1 MEHVHLHQT
10 RLIGVRKLAR
20 PVQLAVR
27 AVLVALLA
35 VAGAWACVA
44 HCALLGSP
52 HHSHGE
58 SNHQLAMHAH
68 DEHMDGAHVAS
79 VPAVD
84 GETASGS
91 TSGAHCPPAPTVSA
105 LTVGVFLPIML
116 VLYLAALPARL
127 FRAAVVLVL
136 VAIPPPRRPP
146 RISPS
151 FAI

>member
-1 MEHVHLHQT
+1 MLT
-10 RLIGVRKLAR
+10 R

-27 AVLVALLA
+27 AVLIALLA

-105 LTVGVFLPIML
+105 LTIIV
-116 VLYLAALPARL
+116 RL
-127 FRAAVVLVL
+127 DASWRLGRDDQDRAAGQRDRDP
-136 VAIPPPRRPP
+136 VAGR
-146 RISPS
+146 
-151 FAI
+151 